1 MRAVAV
7 LALMAAA
14 MAPAVADE
22 AWPSFGSPAHFT
34 ETSGAA
40 LYGSVCASC
49 HMPQGQGAVGAAAYP
64 ALTGDPRLAS
74 GRYVTTRVLYGRGA
88 MPGFGRYLSDD
99 QVAAVVAYVQSR
111 FGAVTGAAADPAS
124 VAALR

>member
-1 MRAVAV
+1 MRATIVVALV
-7 LALMAAA
+7 AAGLG
-14 MAPAVADE
+14 PAYADE
-22 AWPSFGSPAHFT
+22 AWPSFGSPMHFT

-64 ALTGDPRLAS
+64 ALAGDPRLAS
-74 GRYVTTRVLYGRGA
+74 GRYVMTRVLYGRGA
-88 MPGFGRYLSDD
+88 MPGFGRSLSND
-99 QVAAVVAYVQSR
+99 QAAAVTAYVQSQ
-111 FGAVTGAAADPAS
+111 FDGVANASADPAS